1 MVWCIVSGCTTRH
14 DETWFSHVPY
24 FMGRAFHLERWAY
37 QTHKST
43 VFFELAS
50 SCSWP
55 KLPSKQL
62 WKILHGKGSQVTGL
76 RSDCQWP
83 ALQQDPLWLSCS
95 WEWGLDHMAEGR
107 ILGAFKQVSCQP
119 LPVVVTFNYCNTVVT
134 GCVFHTNKAF
144 CSEASWYLGTLP
156 RFSGQQAHYCHGL
169 WAKVELHLSLKPPV
183 SMTLRW
189 SWKAFLDELGFVVP
203 LSVRSWRA
211 DDEVV
216 EMGEAKWWH
225 ALGHAGCLLRW
236 FFEKLKVLLFPYG
249 WQCPWCK
256 SIMEARQA
264 FFGGWSARMPLLHTR
279 DWSTMATAARAGS
292 LSFAPCR
299 HWDEGGS
306 GAASGGW
313 WNRCQIVGKAGMG
326 WENYG
331 MVSVVWS
338 KL

>member
-134 GCVFHTNKAF
+134 GCVFHTNKVF
-144 CSEASWYLGTLP
+144 CSEASWYLGTLS

-169 WAKVELHLSLKPPV
+169 WAK
-183 SMTLRW
+183 LRQ
-189 SWKAFLDELGFVVP
+189 FLQ
-203 LSVRSWRA
+203 
-211 DDEVV
+211 
-216 EMGEAKWWH
+216 K
-225 ALGHAGCLLRW
+225 
-236 FFEKLKVLLFPYG
+236 
-249 WQCPWCK
+249 
-256 SIMEARQA
+256 
-264 FFGGWSARMPLLHTR
+264 
-279 DWSTMATAARAGS
+279 
-292 LSFAPCR
+292 
-299 HWDEGGS
+299 
-306 GAASGGW
+306 
-313 WNRCQIVGKAGMG
+313 
-326 WENYG
+326 
-331 MVSVVWS
+331 
-338 KL
+338 